1 MTSNSEQFDFP
12 IQRQLR
18 QLTDQIDRFTEG
30 LTELRFLMQ
39 EQTENA
45 RQQTE
50 SIREMR
56 EEFRNSREEFKNS
69 REEMREIREE
79 LREVKETTKQQAAV
93 AQQQAESITQLIA
106 LYGQNRSAAQ

>member
-39 EQTENA
+39 EQAENA
-45 RQQTE
+45 R
-50 SIREMR
+50 
-56 EEFRNSREEFKNS
+56 
-69 REEMREIREE
+69 
-79 LREVKETTKQQAAV
+79 
-93 AQQQAESITQLIA
+93 
-106 LYGQNRSAAQ
+106 